1 MMGQEEAASAGPV
14 PSLSRRRGKTPK
26 KRTGKVRPA
35 CPASASRAGA
45 IRRANRAGAD
55 TGGRARARDTRETGS
70 ASRPGGRGRGGNETR
85 WRKGRRKDGA

>member
-1 MMGQEEAASAGPV
+1 MGQEEAVSAGPV

-35 CPASASRAGA
+35 SASRAGA

-55 TGGRARARDTRETGS
+55 TGARGHAIRAKQGP
-70 ASRPGGRGRGGNETR
+70 RPGLEDGGAEGTKR
-85 WRKGRRKDGA
+85 DGGKAAATAEHDKT